1 MKIAIRH
8 ELAVPVPQGATR
20 VQMHLLAHPVAFAGQ
35 HIRHWAVEGPDIAT
49 AAAFPDAYGNDARL
63 VTLRRP
69 ESPVSLLLEG
79 LVETSDKHGVVGRIG
94 REPVP
99 ALFRR
104 ITPLT
109 RSPVTVYGKFRST
122 PRDGRDRIGLLHQVM
137 ERINEFHVFAPD
149 GVVPSIEGTTESVR
163 PAPTQTQT
171 QTLGTMTQSQSLGEP
186 ADRRTPATARDFA
199 HAFIGACRALDIPAR
214 YVSGYLLGGDA
225 PGHAWAEAWDDGLG
239 WIGFDAAL
247 LLCPTERHVRL
258 AIGLDAMSAALVRTS
273 PTIGEVETTSLS
285 VAEA

>member
-8 ELAVPVPQGATR
+8 ELAVPVPPGTLR
-20 VQMHLLAHPVAFAGQ
+20 VQMHLLGHPAPFGGQ
-35 HIRHWAVEGPDIAT
+35 HIAHWRLEGPDLAT

-69 ESPVSLLLEG
+69 ESPVPLLLEG
-79 LVETSDKHGVVGRIG
+79 LVETRDTHGVVGRIG

-109 RSPVTVYGKFRST
+109 RSPVTLYGKFRST
-122 PRDGRDRIGLLHQVM
+122 PRDGRDRIGLLHQLM

-149 GVVPSIEGTTESVR
+149 GILPEDESSTEPEA
-163 PAPTQTQT
+163 PAMAQT

-186 ADRRTPATARDFA
+186 ADRRTPSTARDFA

-225 PGHAWAEAWDDGLG
+225 PSHAWAEAWDDGLG

-258 AIGLDAMSAALVRTS
+258 AVGLDAMSAALVRTS
-273 PTIGEVETTSLS
+273 PTLGEAETISLS